1 MKMIFWLAYK
11 MLLGNLRRA
20 IFPFLG
26 VVGGISALVLSLAL
40 GDGGERMITTNL
52 MAIGNNRIMLGG
64 DELSKRDIQI
74 LENYPFV
81 DYAFFPEARKYD
93 GNNIFR
99 GYSKKALMAMGL
111 NSNLGNMEV
120 ILDKNQFPD
129 VGIGERIELI
139 TEAGRKN
146 FIVADLYEEKNPF
159 ELTRQGNRIIV
170 SQDYFGKLF
179 GIYRFKEIV
188 VSFFPNEDSEDLIP
202 IILQKFNSDRRGINQ
217 IRLLETPEV
226 YKRIIKI
233 QKMVRNTLGAL
244 ALISICLGGF
254 GIMNLIAGG
263 VKSRTVHIG
272 ILRAIGLS
280 KENVTKVFLAE
291 GIIIAISGTICGLLL
306 GVICSFIAE
315 KLIMIPPMFKV
326 LKIVIYLVIALSFG
340 IGIGIFP
347 AKKAGEMNVTE
358 ALREN

>member
-81 DYAFFPEARKYD
+81 DYVFFPEARKYD

-129 VGIGERIELI
+129 VGIGD
-139 TEAGRKN
+139 K
-146 FIVADLYEEKNPF
+146 
-159 ELTRQGNRIIV
+159 NRIN
-170 SQDYFGKLF
+170 
-179 GIYRFKEIV
+179 YRGWKK
-188 VSFFPNEDSEDLIP
+188 
-202 IILQKFNSDRRGINQ
+202 KFYCSR
-217 IRLLETPEV
+217 
-226 YKRIIKI
+226 
-233 QKMVRNTLGAL
+233 
-244 ALISICLGGF
+244 SI
-254 GIMNLIAGG
+254 
-263 VKSRTVHIG
+263 
-272 ILRAIGLS
+272 
-280 KENVTKVFLAE
+280 
-291 GIIIAISGTICGLLL
+291 
-306 GVICSFIAE
+306 
-315 KLIMIPPMFKV
+315 
-326 LKIVIYLVIALSFG
+326 
-340 IGIGIFP
+340 
-347 AKKAGEMNVTE
+347 
-358 ALREN
+358 

>member
-11 MLLGNLRRA
+11 MLLGNLKRA

-40 GDGGERMITTNL
+40 GDGGEKMITTNL

-81 DYAFFPEARKYD
+81 DYVFFPEARKYD

-99 GYSKKALMAMGL
+99 GYSKKALMAMGI
-111 NSNLGNMEV
+111 NSNLSDMEV
-120 ILDKNQFPD
+120 VLDKAQYPD
-129 VGIGERIELI
+129 TNIGDKIELL
-139 TEAGRKN
+139 TESGRKN

-179 GIYRFKEIV
+179 GIHRFKEIV
-188 VSFFPNEDSEDLIP
+188 VSFYPNEDSEELIP
-202 IILQKFNSDRRGINQ
+202 IILKKFNFDRRGLNHIK
-217 IRLLETPEV
+217 LLETPEV
-226 YKRIIKI
+226 YKRLMKI
-233 QKMVRNTLGAL
+233 QKLVKSTLGVL
-244 ALISICLGGF
+244 AFISICLGGF

-263 VKSRTVHIG
+263 VRARTVHIG

-280 KENVTKVFLAE
+280 KDNITKVFLAE
-291 GIIIAISGTICGLLL
+291 GIIIAISGTICGLVL
-306 GVICSFIAE
+306 GIIGGFLAE
-315 KLIMIPPMFKV
+315 KLIMIPPLFKV
-326 LKIVIYLVIALSFG
+326 LKISIYLLIALAFG
-340 IGIGIFP
+340 IGVGVFP
-347 AKKAGEMNVTE
+347 AKKAGEMSITD